1 MGWSYHC
8 AQKRSTSISMPSW
21 MVSSCLTFKPE
32 KLTLPEAFPDT
43 SAEQNWETLSS
54 ESKNLANSSPEG
66 SLEALVWSLQTA
78 AKEVDIEERMKAVLR
93 TKLIGDMVM
102 TEYDTGTRKE

>member
-8 AQKRSTSISMPSW
+8 AQKRSTSISMSSW

-66 SLEALVWSLQTA
+66 SPEALVWSLQTA